1 MPRLA
6 RLLAALLERLEELMI
21 ATALTA
27 MVVTITAQVLARYV
41 FNVPLAWTE
50 ELARYLFIW
59 LVFLGASQA
68 MRRGEHIAIGLFVEM
83 LPVPVRLA
91 AGVLINTMVAAFL
104 AVLVVMA
111 WRVVGVVAPLKS
123 IALKVTMA
131 VVYLPLV
138 VGGAAM
144 FVRTLI
150 NIGRILRHGP
160 ARISANSL

>member
-1 MPRLA
+1 MKRIAQVLA
-6 RLLAALLERLEELMI
+6 MLLERVEEL
-21 ATALTA
+21 AVAAVLTA

-68 MRRGEHIAIGLFVEM
+68 MRRGEHIAIGFFVDM
-83 LPVPVRLA
+83 LPRPVRLA
-91 AGVLINTMVAAFL
+91 ASLLVQTLMAAFL
-104 AVLVVMA
+104 AVLVLMA
-111 WRVVGVVAPLKS
+111 WRIVGVVAPLKS

-144 FVRTLI
+144 LVRTLCGI
-150 NIGRILRHGP
+150 VDTIRHG
-160 ARISANSL
+160 AREIATRSI

>member
-1 MPRLA
+1 MSRLA
-6 RLLAALLERLEELMI
+6 RLFAALLERLEELMI
-21 ATALTA
+21 ASALTA
-27 MVVTITAQVLARYV
+27 MVATITAQVLARYV

-68 MRRGEHIAIGLFVEM
+68 MRRGEHIAIGLFVEL
-83 LPVPVRLA
+83 LPVPLRLA
-91 AGVLINTMVAAFL
+91 AGVFVNTLVAAFL

-111 WRVVGVVAPLKS
+111 WKVVGVVAPLKS

-144 FVRTLI
+144 FVRTLFT
-150 NIGRILRHGP
+150 IGRILRYGP
-160 ARISANSL
+160 ARIGASSL